1 MSISVAYRRLQ
12 SMLSL
17 FAAWGNAASR
27 LLLPVMIYING
38 IRRRL
43 ENQIKYQE
51 DLVLAPTAT
60 NRFYRETTHYYIS
73 NSGSHLRVRV
83 KPSLPLEHLAYS
95 VMLLRSFYC
104 PLTSPTTPYWS
115 LVCKYYIDVLYIL

>member
-17 FAAWGNAASR
+17 FAAWSNAASR

-51 DLVLAPTAT
+51 YLVLAPTAT
-60 NRFYRETTHYYIS
+60 NRLYGEPTHYYIS
-73 NSGSHLRVRV
+73 NAGSHLRQG
-83 KPSLPLEHLAYS
+83 KG
-95 VMLLRSFYC
+95 
-104 PLTSPTTPYWS
+104 
-115 LVCKYYIDVLYIL
+115 

>member
-1 MSISVAYRRLQ
+1 MSISVAYRRFQ

-27 LLLPVMIYING
+27 LLLPVMIYIIG

-51 DLVLAPTAT
+51 DSVLAPTAT
-60 NRFYRETTHYYIS
+60 NRLYREPTHYYIS
-73 NSGSHLRVRV
+73 NAGSLLRV
-83 KPSLPLEHLAYS
+83 KGKS
-95 VMLLRSFYC
+95 
-104 PLTSPTTPYWS
+104 
-115 LVCKYYIDVLYIL
+115 